1 MAVTIEKGNGNYIMV
16 SFNYGYDKVAAI
28 KKIKGSTWNEAK
40 RVWIVPNTKEALD
53 AISVAFCDEDI
64 IFDSSIIDLLDS

>member
-28 KKIKGSTWNEAK
+28 KKIKGSRWNEAK
-40 RVWIVPNTKEALD
+40 RVWIVPNTK
-53 AISVAFCDEDI
+53 
-64 IFDSSIIDLLDS
+64 